1 MYACICVVHA
11 FRFEMFLKFRPLLI
25 FYLCPFKFWFHVFA
39 SSYAC
44 WCCCWRQSGCLV
56 GWLAVIPYG
65 DDVTAGSGFPGGCR
79 LRWRCWLI
87 DFDGVTSSWR
97 IRKYTQMEFC
107 DFFYAN
113 KHTYLYTY
121 IHTYKHTYIPIINI
135 VCTYIYADAFSFIF
149 ILFIVHIVVFI
160 TKNILPI
167 SSRYS
172 NIFWGVSW
180 RICKVCVIANLRS
193 QHDEINLCI
202 LIVRKIL

>member
-65 DDVTAGSGFPGGCR
+65 DDMTAGIGFPGGCR

-121 IHTYKHTYIPIINI
+121 IHTYKHTYIPIISINMQMLL
-135 VCTYIYADAFSFIF
+135 VLFLFYLSFTLLFLLQKTYCWFPLVTPTYFGVFRGVFARFVSSLICVASMTKLIY
-149 ILFIVHIVVFI
+149 V
-160 TKNILPI
+160 
-167 SSRYS
+167 Y
-172 NIFWGVSW
+172 
-180 RICKVCVIANLRS
+180 
-193 QHDEINLCI
+193 
-202 LIVRKIL
+202 